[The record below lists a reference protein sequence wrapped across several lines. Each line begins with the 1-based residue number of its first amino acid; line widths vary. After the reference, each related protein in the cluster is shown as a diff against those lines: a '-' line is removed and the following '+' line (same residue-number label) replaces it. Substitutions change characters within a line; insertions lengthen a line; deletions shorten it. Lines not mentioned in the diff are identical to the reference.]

1 MIETY
6 QRISRRRAGIFR
18 LGSLLHRGIWGLCD
32 QAFISATNLIVT
44 VVLAR
49 DLGPA
54 NYGAFALVYAGI
66 FLASAFQSA
75 LVTRPHNVVGTTYE
89 GAEYRRYTTA
99 TAISQSWL
107 IGAFA
112 LIVLLSAFVARR
124 TTWSIAPLL
133 FPLVPAIVAWQ
144 LQEFVRRVLYT
155 EGRLKAAFANDA
167 LSYGAQAGG
176 IIVLGAYGL
185 LTGVRA
191 LSIVALTS
199 AIAAAWGLWQIRGS
213 LDRRGMW
220 HPMREHWLAK
230 NWRFGRWIFGAI
242 VVTSASSQ
250 LYTALI
256 GGLVSIA
263 EAGVFR
269 AIFTVFG
276 PIRILLSAMETALTP
291 AAARVFAEK
300 GQPGLRS
307 FIARIVAMTAP
318 VMAVYGI
325 GIAVFAT
332 PILGTL
338 FGAPY
343 RQYGWLLALLA
354 LNYALIYLL
363 SPVLIALEGRQI
375 SAPVFH
381 ASLWSGSIGLIVG
394 VAAIHLFG
402 LLGAMLG
409 MIVDA
414 LISNIILWRRY
425 HRIAAMGMPVARG
438 TASECA
444 ANG

>member
-6 QRISRRRAGIFR
+6 QRISRRRVGKFR
-18 LGSLLHRGIWGLCD
+18 LDSLLHRSIWGLCD
-32 QAFISATNLIVT
+32 QTFISATNLIVT

-75 LVTRPHNVVGTTYE
+75 LVTRPHNVVGTTYH

-99 TAISQSWL
+99 TAMSQIWFTAVL
-107 IGAFA
+107 A
-112 LIVLLSAFVARR
+112 LIVVLLAVVARR

-176 IIVLGAYGL
+176 IIALGQYGL
-185 LTGVRA
+185 LTGARA
-191 LSIVALTS
+191 LSVIALTS
-199 AIAAAWGLWQIRGS
+199 AIAAAWGLRQIWES
-213 LDRRGMW
+213 LDRRGVW
-220 HPMREHWLAK
+220 HPMRENWLAK
-230 NWRFGRWIFGAI
+230 NWQFGRWIFGAI
-242 VVTSASSQ
+242 VVTSASNQ

-269 AIFTVFG
+269 AIITIFG
-276 PIRILLSAMETALTP
+276 PVRILLIAMETALTP
-291 AAARVFAEK
+291 AAGRVFAEK

-307 FIARIVAMTAP
+307 FLVRIIAMTAP
-318 VMAVYGI
+318 MMAVYGI
-325 GIAVFAT
+325 VVSLFAT

-343 RQYGWLLALLA
+343 RQYGWLLVLLA
-354 LNYALIYLL
+354 VNYALIYLR

-381 ASLWSGSIGLIVG
+381 SSLWSGSVGLVVG
-394 VAAIHLFG
+394 VVALRLFG
-402 LLGAMLG
+402 LSGAVLG

-425 HRIAAMGMPVARG
+425 HRIAVMDRRG
-438 TASECA
+438 TGSEGIG
-444 ANG
+444 NG